1 MRLAC
6 YQTEMLHAGF
16 VSRDRR
22 VIAGQPD
29 SGGAREPWRIMD
41 ESGPVPEEGDA
52 IRPPPHVEGDAV
64 RNLVLRHIIPAE
76 RAGTQSDDLQAQR
89 AAERTNTRLR
99 QLRSALA
106 AVGLTLIA
114 GCADRRVSIEVLMEM
129 EREGAES
136 TPIAVDPQQ
145 FSLTDYQPY
154 QIAPGAVLSLTF
166 SGLYGQGLIS
176 QQNVRVHDDG
186 QIHLPLLGSLKVEGL
201 DLAGV
206 EKALL
211 AAAIPSFVK
220 DMGVFAELVTP
231 HETTVMVMGAAT
243 TPGLIPLGGAQRNV
257 LYALALAGGF
267 NPGTSGRVRVR
278 PIRPER
284 SELIYDL
291 TDINDLRRA
300 LSAPPLES
308 GDMIVVEPAE
318 QSVVYLTGLLA
329 APGPIAV
336 APGGTL
342 SVVRAIAAAGGI
354 RNFLHVKE
362 ATLWRKL
369 ADGRQVRAKLDL
381 GKILAGDSDS
391 PDFDLK
397 PGDVLEIAHTPATM
411 LEEWIVQNIRV
422 GPFSLGVGYDPLA
435 QRNANRALSRNNF
448 GGSGLG
454 QSIRNSL
461 GSGIPQLLIP
471 PVPVPAP

>member
-1 MRLAC
+1 MR
-6 YQTEMLHAGF
+6 
-16 VSRDRR
+16 
-22 VIAGQPD
+22 
-29 SGGAREPWRIMD
+29 
-41 ESGPVPEEGDA
+41 
-52 IRPPPHVEGDAV
+52 HV
-64 RNLVLRHIIPAE
+64 VLRQIMPTKC
-76 RAGTQSDDLQAQR
+76 AGTRSSELQTRPAAQR
-89 AAERTNTRLR
+89 PIPRPR
-99 QLRSALA
+99 QWRSVLA
-106 AVGLTLIA
+106 AAGLTLLA

-154 QIAPGAVLSLTF
+154 QIAPGTVLSLTF
-166 SGLYGQGLIS
+166 SGLHGQGLVS
-176 QQNVRVHDDG
+176 RQNVRVHDDG
-186 QIHLPLLGSLKVEGL
+186 QIHLSLLGSLKVEGL

-211 AAAIPSFVK
+211 SLAIPRFVK
-220 DMGVFAELVTP
+220 DMGVFAELITP
-231 HETTVMVMGAAT
+231 HDTTVMVMGAAT
-243 TPGLIPLGGAQRNV
+243 TPGLVPLGGSQRNV

-267 NPGTSGRVRVR
+267 NAGTSGRVRVR

-291 TDINDLRRA
+291 SDINDLRRA

-308 GDMIVVEPAE
+308 GDMIVVEPAK
-318 QSVVYLTGLLA
+318 QSVVYLTGLLT

-362 ATLWRKL
+362 ATLWRRL
-369 ADGRQVRAKLDL
+369 TDGRQVRAKVEL
-381 GKILAGDSDS
+381 GKILAGDDDGL
-391 PDFDLK
+391 DFFLK

-411 LEEWIVQNIRV
+411 FEEWILQNIKV
-422 GPFSLGVGYDPLA
+422 GPFSVGSHYDPLA
-435 QRNANRALSRNNF
+435 QRNANRALDNNNNF
-448 GGSGLG
+448 GGLG

-471 PVPVPAP
+471 PVPVPLP